1 LIHVVAIFITALF
14 PILPGNRP
22 CVETS
27 ATDAVTYQTIAAYY
41 GNGLG
46 ATYLRD
52 PSGQRVSQLSLR
64 TDNGSGGLH
73 TMLANIRRY
82 DGLNRLDST
91 AWNAT
96 EHVAGG
102 TKALSYHGY
111 QYNALDQRTRADLL
125 DGTFWDFGYDDR
137 GGVTRAEHKESG
149 GTELAGQQF
158 GFSYD
163 GIGNRTAASDGTA
176 ASSLPN
182 GYTPSVLNQY
192 SQVGDSGTRHVL
204 GKAPTTSTVTVNSA
218 ATTRQSE
225 WFSSAIVA
233 DNTSGAVWQSVAV
246 SDGTATVNG
255 SLFIPAASVAPQYD
269 ADGNLTSD
277 GRWNFTW
284 DAENRLV
291 GMEPTATALAAGV
304 PYQRWAHIYDSNS
317 RRIASERYDSVSAVT
332 PDAVEKA
339 VYDGWN
345 RVAELDGSNAVLRTF
360 AWGLD
365 MTDSIQGGGGT
376 GGLLWV
382 DDVTHGKHFFGYD
395 GNGNVALTVDAATG
409 VPSAVYDY
417 DPFGQVIRASG
428 TYAQTNRY
436 RFGTKQQGAG
446 GFYDYGYRWLDPM
459 TGRWLSRDPL
469 GETGGLNLYGFLGN
483 DGVNAWDLLGLSRYS
498 WYEGGWVVAGLEDIV
513 YAKADEFVQYQDGN
527 RRLAEAGMADSQS
540 DVGAGD
546 ILGSGSVQLVE
557 GTKAHA
563 RHAGGQAA
571 YAQAG
576 ARQDGSSTIG
586 AAWYG
591 FSRFTGELTGGQRVL
606 ESVTGMELIYHDPL
620 SAGARDLSSDEIQ
633 QRFVGGSIQMIA
645 TATIMRSLG
654 VSLKGASITGV
665 AIPKIPSITA
675 AQMQMLLRN
684 VPLVA
689 RDLVSRALRCVLG
702 KTKNSGTT
710 TKNSGTTRVTSWA
723 DEGIT
728 PDLNSGRWVQL
739 GEPTKL
745 SFWMTGLPGPKAWIG
760 KKFPFIRLEKSKV
773 PYNNSVTADIPASQL
788 QWPSGWE
795 KWKGMLGQRQIK
807 GGDK

>member
-365 MTDSIQGGGGT
+365 MTDSIHGGGGT

-483 DGVNAWDLLGLSRYS
+483 DGVNAWDLLGREGLNSEDYWFYNFAGWLDEVSAPLVWVMDEQIKPTAQRELQRSFDEGNVGGQIAYS
-498 WYEGGWVVAGLEDIV
+498 AMTGFIGAGEGLATGGGNHIVQTKQMADAHQDNGGSYAAMLLAKGTMGLDWANSLMGYQMYLGPEG
-513 YAKADEFVQYQDGN
+513 EFVYVPFDSMSDQIYSTTTSGLVFGGF
-527 RRLAEAGMADSQS
+527 LASGGY
-540 DVGAGD
+540 GAQKGFNGARQVFCRTKNSSK
-546 ILGSGSVQLVE
+546 I
-557 GTKAHA
+557 GTKA
-563 RHAGGQAA
+563 
-571 YAQAG
+571 
-576 ARQDGSSTIG
+576 
-586 AAWYG
+586 
-591 FSRFTGELTGGQRVL
+591 RFGTKDSNAIAEFD
-606 ESVTGMELIYHDPL
+606 SVTG
-620 SAGARDLSSDEIQ
+620 EISYN
-633 QRFVGGSIQMIA
+633 RANIRA
-645 TATIMRSLG
+645 EA
-654 VSLKGASITGV
+654 AS
-665 AIPKIPSITA
+665 K
-675 AQMQMLLRN
+675 
-684 VPLVA
+684 
-689 RDLVSRALRCVLG
+689 
-702 KTKNSGTT
+702 GTT
-710 TKNSGTTRVTSWA
+710 WRHEARVSAFHEHGHKLLNPVNNAVKKIFGLSEQPYFRSQSWLRVEEAVVELYGQVRARVRTFRKSTK
-723 DEGIT
+723 
-728 PDLNSGRWVQL
+728 
-739 GEPTKL
+739 
-745 SFWMTGLPGPKAWIG
+745 
-760 KKFPFIRLEKSKV
+760 
-773 PYNNSVTADIPASQL
+773 
-788 QWPSGWE
+788 
-795 KWKGMLGQRQIK
+795 
-807 GGDK
+807 

>member
-1 LIHVVAIFITALF
+1 MMFDSPHRLPFIIAFFAVVGF
-14 PILPGNRP
+14 
-22 CVETS
+22 S
-27 ATDAVTYQTIAAYY
+27 DAVVC
-41 GNGLG
+41 G
-46 ATYLRD
+46 
-52 PSGQRVSQLSLR
+52 VSN
-64 TDNGSGGLH
+64 D
-73 TMLANIRRY
+73 
-82 DGLNRLDST
+82 
-91 AWNAT
+91 
-96 EHVAGG
+96 
-102 TKALSYHGY
+102 
-111 QYNALDQRTRADLL
+111 DLL

-137 GGVTRAEHKESG
+137 GGVTRAEHKESS
-149 GTELAGQQF
+149 GTELTGQQF
-158 GFSYD
+158 GFSYY
-163 GIGNRTAASDGTA
+163 GIGNRTAASDGTS

-182 GYTPSVLNQY
+182 GYTPGVLNQY
-192 SQVGDSGTRHVL
+192 SQIGDSGTRHVV
-204 GKAPTTSTVTVNSA
+204 GKAPEASAVTVNSA

-255 SLFIPAASVAPQYD
+255 SLFIPAISVTPQYD
-269 ADGNLTSD
+269 ADGNLSSD
-277 GRWNFTW
+277 GRWNFIW

-291 GMEPTATALAAGV
+291 GMEPTAAALAAGV

-345 RVAELDGSNAVLRTF
+345 RVAELDGNNAVLRTF

-365 MTDSIQGGGGT
+365 MTDSIHGGGGT

-395 GNGNVALTVDAATG
+395 GNGNVVLTVDATTG
-409 VPSAVYDY
+409 LPSAVYDY
-417 DPFGQVIRASG
+417 DPFGRVIRASG
-428 TYAQTNRY
+428 TYAQANRY

-459 TGRWLSRDPL
+459 TGRWLSLDPL
-469 GETGGLNLYGFLGN
+469 GEAGGLNLYGFLGN

-571 YAQAG
+571 YAQAS
-576 ARQDGSSTIG
+576 AKLDGDSTLA

-591 FSRFTGELTGGQRVL
+591 FSRFTGELTGGQRIL

-689 RDLVSRALRCVLG
+689 RDLVSRSLRCVLG
-702 KTKNSGTT
+702 KGRSGTNTMPLYRAVMNSELDDMARTGAFRNPPGIENKYFST
-710 TKNSGTTRVTSWA
+710 TAEGAASYGRQAYGKFGDTSPYTIIRTDA
-723 DEGIT
+723 PTSIVPKIT
-728 PDLNSGRWVQL
+728 PVDSGVPAVVL
-739 GEPTKL
+739 PTDALPRL
-745 SFWMTGLPGPKAWIG
+745 SPPQVLPYSPL
-760 KKFPFIRLEKSKV
+760 PR
-773 PYNNSVTADIPASQL
+773 
-788 QWPSGWE
+788 
-795 KWKGMLGQRQIK
+795 
-807 GGDK
+807 